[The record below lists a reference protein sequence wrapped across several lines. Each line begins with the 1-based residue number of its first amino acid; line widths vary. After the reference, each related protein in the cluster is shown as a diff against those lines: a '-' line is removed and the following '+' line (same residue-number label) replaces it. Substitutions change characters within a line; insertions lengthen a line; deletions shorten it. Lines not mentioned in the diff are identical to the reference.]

1 MPTLSHACVRV
12 LDLARSVAFYRETL
26 GLTPQR
32 ELTMEDRGW
41 HLVFL
46 GDGVTPFQLELC
58 RELQRTEPYRLGDDT
73 PHVALV
79 SQDFQGLKAKHQAMG
94 LIFDE
99 LANGIYFI
107 QDPRRPHPGDSS
119 SRLIPPLFQD
129 TSPLEESRGL
139 VSCRYEFVIS
149 CNF

>member
-58 RELQRTEPYRLGDDT
+58 G
-73 PHVALV
+73 
-79 SQDFQGLKAKHQAMG
+79 
-94 LIFDE
+94 
-99 LANGIYFI
+99 
-107 QDPRRPHPGDSS
+107 SS
-119 SRLIPPLFQD
+119 SGPSPTAWGMTPPMWP
-129 TSPLEESRGL
+129 SCPGL
-139 VSCRYEFVIS
+139 PGPEGQAPSHGADL
-149 CNF
+149 

>member
-46 GDGVTPFQLELC
+46 GE
-58 RELQRTEPYRLGDDT
+58 
-73 PHVALV
+73 A
-79 SQDFQGLKAKHQAMG
+79 S
-94 LIFDE
+94 
-99 LANGIYFI
+99 
-107 QDPRRPHPGDSS
+107 PRSSWSSAGSS
-119 SRLIPPLFQD
+119 SGPSPTAWGMTPPMW
-129 TSPLEESRGL
+129 P
-139 VSCRYEFVIS
+139 SCPRTFRA
-149 CNF
+149 

>member
-58 RELQRTEPYRLGDDT
+58 RELQRTEPYRLGT
-73 PHVALV
+73 GQRHLLHPR
-79 SQDFQGLKAKHQAMG
+79 
-94 LIFDE
+94 
-99 LANGIYFI
+99 
-107 QDPRRPHPGDSS
+107 PRRPHPGDSS

-129 TSPLEESRGL
+129 TSPLDSSRGL

>member
-1 MPTLSHACVRV
+1 
-12 LDLARSVAFYRETL
+12 
-26 GLTPQR
+26 
-32 ELTMEDRGW
+32 MEDRGW

-46 GDGVTPFQLELC
+46 GDGVTRSSWSSAGSSSGPS
-58 RELQRTEPYRLGDDT
+58 PYRLGDDT

-107 QDPRRPHPGDSS
+107 QDPGGHI
-119 SRLIPPLFQD
+119 LEILPPD
-129 TSPLEESRGL
+129 
-139 VSCRYEFVIS
+139 
-149 CNF
+149 

>member
-58 RELQRTEPYRLGDDT
+58 RELQRTEPYAWGMT
-73 PHVALV
+73 PPCGPRVP
-79 SQDFQGLKAKHQAMG
+79 GLPGPKAKHQAMG

-107 QDPRRPHPGDSS
+107 QDPDGHI
-119 SRLIPPLFQD
+119 LEILPPD
-129 TSPLEESRGL
+129 
-139 VSCRYEFVIS
+139 
-149 CNF
+149 

>member
-99 LANGIYFI
+99 LANLLHPR
-107 QDPRRPHPGDSS
+107 PRRPHPGDSS

>member
-12 LDLARSVAFYRETL
+12 LDLARSVAFYRES
-26 GLTPQR
+26 
-32 ELTMEDRGW
+32 
-41 HLVFL
+41 L

-107 QDPRRPHPGDSS
+107 QDPDGHI
-119 SRLIPPLFQD
+119 LEILPPD
-129 TSPLEESRGL
+129 
-139 VSCRYEFVIS
+139 
-149 CNF
+149 

>member
-26 GLTPQR
+26 GLTPPAGADHGGPGLAPGLPGR
-32 ELTMEDRGW
+32 RR
-41 HLVFL
+41 H
-46 GDGVTPFQLELC
+46 PFQLELC
-58 RELQRTEPYRLGDDT
+58 RELQRTEPYRLGMT
-73 PHVALV
+73 PPMWPLV

-107 QDPRRPHPGDSS
+107 KTPTHI
-119 SRLIPPLFQD
+119 LEILPPD
-129 TSPLEESRGL
+129 
-139 VSCRYEFVIS
+139 
-149 CNF
+149 

>member
-99 LANGIYFI
+99 LANGIYFKTPTATSWRFFLQTDPPAVPRYKPPGGI
-107 QDPRRPHPGDSS
+107 QGACILS
-119 SRLIPPLFQD
+119 L
-129 TSPLEESRGL
+129 
-139 VSCRYEFVIS
+139 
-149 CNF
+149 

>member
-46 GDGVTPFQLELC
+46 GDGVTPFQLEL
-58 RELQRTEPYRLGDDT
+58 
-73 PHVALV
+73 
-79 SQDFQGLKAKHQAMG
+79 
-94 LIFDE
+94 
-99 LANGIYFI
+99 
-107 QDPRRPHPGDSS
+107 
-119 SRLIPPLFQD
+119 
-129 TSPLEESRGL
+129 
-139 VSCRYEFVIS
+139 
-149 CNF
+149 

>member
-46 GDGVTPFQLELC
+46 GVPAG
-58 RELQRTEPYRLGDDT
+58 
-73 PHVALV
+73 AL
-79 SQDFQGLKAKHQAMG
+79 
-94 LIFDE
+94 
-99 LANGIYFI
+99 
-107 QDPRRPHPGDSS
+107 PGAPAD
-119 SRLIPPLFQD
+119 RALPP
-129 TSPLEESRGL
+129 GG
-139 VSCRYEFVIS
+139 
-149 CNF
+149 

>member
-79 SQDFQGLKAKHQAMG
+79 SQDFQGLKAKHQA
-94 LIFDE
+94 
-99 LANGIYFI
+99 
-107 QDPRRPHPGDSS
+107 
-119 SRLIPPLFQD
+119 
-129 TSPLEESRGL
+129 RGL
-139 VSCRYEFVIS
+139 SLMNWPTASTSSKTPTATSWRFFLQTDPPAVPRYKPPGGIQGACILS
-149 CNF
+149 L